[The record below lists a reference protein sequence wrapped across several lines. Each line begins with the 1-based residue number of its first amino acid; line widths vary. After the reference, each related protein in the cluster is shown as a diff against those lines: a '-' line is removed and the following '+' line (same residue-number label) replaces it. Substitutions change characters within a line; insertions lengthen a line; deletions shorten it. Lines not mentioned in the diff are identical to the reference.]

1 MQTNIKNKANV
12 MFSLLYLYEA
22 TTLSN
27 MEVESI
33 EVQGI
38 LADGWA
44 GCDGGLIIIH
54 KCQELV

>member
-1 MQTNIKNKANV
+1 MVIPV
-12 MFSLLYLYEA
+12 LYLYEA

-27 MEVESI
+27 VEVESI

-54 KCQELV
+54 ECQELV